1 MAKKKKSPST
11 ARKRVAQ
18 NRRAG
23 KKNPSSRLS
32 LAVLRNRRRL
42 DPESLRLRALEPS
55 LTVDDIE
62 RSVHFYTDVL
72 GFIVAERWTEGG
84 RLLGVNLKAGSCE
97 LGLSQDDWAKGR
109 DRTKGIGVRIW
120 CRTAQDID
128 ALAARI
134 KAAGGQLTAEPEDQ
148 SWGVRSL
155 AVDDPDGY
163 HLAIYQERTDAS

>member
-1 MAKKKKSPST
+1 MAKKKKAPSK
-11 ARKRVAQ
+11 ARKRAVRKSGGAT
-18 NRRAG
+18 
-23 KKNPSSRLS
+23 KKTSGRLS
-32 LAVLRNRRRL
+32 LTALRNRRRH

-84 RLLGVNLKAGSCE
+84 RLMGVNLKAGACE

-120 CRTAQDID
+120 CKTAQEID
-128 ALAARI
+128 TLAARI
-134 KAAGGQLTAEPEDQ
+134 KAAGGKLAAEPEDQ
-148 SWGVRSL
+148 AWGVRSL

-163 HLAIYQERTDAS
+163 HLAIYQERSEVS

>member
-1 MAKKKKSPST
+1 MAKKKKAPPR
-11 ARKRVAQ
+11 ARKRAVRKSGA
-18 NRRAG
+18 AT
-23 KKNPSSRLS
+23 KKTSGRLS
-32 LAVLRNRRRL
+32 LTDLRNRRRH

-62 RSVHFYTDVL
+62 RSVHFYADVL

-84 RLLGVNLKAGSCE
+84 KLVGVNLKAGACE

-109 DRTKGIGVRIW
+109 DRTKGIGIRIW

-134 KAAGGQLTAEPEDQ
+134 KAAGGQLTAEPENQ

-155 AVDDPDGY
+155 AVNDPDGY
-163 HLAIYQERTDAS
+163 HLSIYQERSD